1 MTDRKQYNRRKFVIK
16 LMIILLGMGIAFHK
30 MDGIYR
36 VMSSAKSQIK
46 GRIEYTIRN
55 KKRDLDF
62 EKGRIA
68 ENDSHAW

>member
-36 VMSSAKSQIK
+36 VMSS
-46 GRIEYTIRN
+46 TMF
-55 KKRDLDF
+55 L
-62 EKGRIA
+62 
-68 ENDSHAW
+68 